1 MSALIFLEWKRLLS
15 RPSARLILFL
25 TIFSPAAGLFLFRP
39 SAADTMSSVFLANPA
54 LAGGAA
60 GGILFGL
67 LSISELDRG
76 KRSGTDV
83 LVWTAVSPYTMAAV
97 RLWALLSAALAAF
110 VLTAALW
117 IPAGRILAGSVF
129 DVLDAFWA
137 YFIFMGLALPLAI
150 LAAVSAFQFTGRA
163 DLSLALFGAF
173 AILSLTLWS
182 GNWQLCWLNPC
193 VWALSDDFSNFRIFR
208 SAAYMRLTWAAGLSG
223 LWILSRPA
231 VRRRKKRAA
240 ALFLLLTFFLAWTFQ
255 PFTDHSDPDQSV
267 SSFDQIPP
275 ADGISCVRRSV
286 RLFPDLRAG
295 TVRGT
300 AVYHFLNTSG
310 KPQSAAFGI
319 NPGYR
324 ICSASA
330 GGTAVPFSFDGR
342 QEFNEALLEVTLPT
356 GSETELVLEYG
367 GFPREDRSLS
377 AMQGSAEI
385 SEEYLYLPN
394 ADLAPRLLN
403 VRPAGET
410 IPAVTEIT
418 LPSHM
423 TVIPF
428 GPSHAEIT
436 AENEDGTL
444 TWRYES
450 EGTGGIC
457 YAGDYVRQDI
467 EADGITVEF
476 YYGRKH
482 QDVMEEAGA
491 AEAIQAVIRYCTE
504 HYGPPFC
511 LSGRTLKLIQS
522 RTSGGGYATDGAS
535 LLDEADFTA
544 ANLKNSAKGAAPGE
558 VMIHELVHQWWGLT
572 QMFDS
577 SDPADPWSAEGL
589 TVYTTYRI
597 VKELYGEE
605 YADTHYT
612 DQWIRETNDYYLNFY
627 VRRPEYFSRLPKK
640 KQLDITNRFS
650 RVRQYCEMPLK
661 IRKAEQLAGGEE
673 NMDRILRGLFSREI
687 DPFHPFLTWETFL
700 NACGLTEED
709 LNLDHD
715 FSI

>member
-1 MSALIFLEWKRLLS
+1 MGSAIFLAVLA
-15 RPSARLILFL
+15 SA
-25 TIFSPAAGLFLFRP
+25 
-39 SAADTMSSVFLANPA
+39 
-54 LAGGAA
+54 
-60 GGILFGL
+60 
-67 LSISELDRG
+67 
-76 KRSGTDV
+76 
-83 LVWTAVSPYTMAAV
+83 
-97 RLWALLSAALAAF
+97 
-110 VLTAALW
+110 
-117 IPAGRILAGSVF
+117 
-129 DVLDAFWA
+129 
-137 YFIFMGLALPLAI
+137 
-150 LAAVSAFQFTGRA
+150 SAFQIGGRA
-163 DLSLALFGAF
+163 DLALALFGIF
-173 AILSLTLWS
+173 AGLSLTLWS
-182 GNWQLCWLNPC
+182 ENWQLCWLNPC
-193 VWALSDDFSNFRIFR
+193 VWALSDDFSNLRIFR
-208 SAAYMRLTWAAGLSG
+208 SAAYMRLTWAAGLAG
-223 LWILSRPA
+223 LWLLSCPA
-231 VRRRKKRAA
+231 VRRRRRIPFLSKIPSQAGTGFSVRRQVLRPAA
-240 ALFLLLTFFLAWTFQ
+240 ALILFLISACAWAGQ
-255 PFTDHSDPDQSV
+255 PFVDHSNPDQSI
-267 SSFDQIPP
+267 SAFDQIPLEQ
-275 ADGISCVRRSV
+275 GLTCSRRLV
-286 RLFPDLRAG
+286 RLSPDTKRG
-295 TVRGT
+295 TVTGT
-300 AVYHFLNTSG
+300 AVYQFQNTSG
-310 KPQSAAFGI
+310 KPRTAAFGI
-319 NPGYR
+319 NPGYT
-324 ICSASA
+324 IFSARVN
-330 GGTAVPFSFDGR
+330 GVPVPASVRDY
-342 QEFNEALLEVTLPT
+342 QEFNEALLEVTLP
-356 GSETELVLEYG
+356 GDSQMELTLEYG
-367 GFPREDRSLS
+367 GFPREDQSLS
-377 AMQGSAEI
+377 TMQGSAEI